1 MQIASI
7 FFTTRLSKTVSFCK
21 TTSADVMASVSETM
35 ARLSAKPNVK
45 ATMVLDR
52 ALNTIL
58 QTSGSFA
65 SFRPLDAPRNS
76 VSTVSGNDT
85 NSAKEEGVEEF
96 ASMIS
101 KFVHSAGGLVQ
112 DLDTEDDMK
121 LLRLRTK
128 KHELV
133 IVPDA
138 KYIFVVVHDT
148 PPA

>member
-1 MQIASI
+1 MSEAAGG
-7 FFTTRLSKTVSFCK
+7 TTPS
-21 TTSADVMASVSETM
+21 SVSETI
-35 ARLSAKPNVK
+35 ARLSGKPNVK

-52 ALNTIL
+52 TLNTVL
-58 QTSGSFA
+58 QTNGSFV
-65 SFRPLDAPRNS
+65 SFRSVDGPRNALADGN
-76 VSTVSGNDT
+76 TV
-85 NSAKEEGVEEF
+85 KEEGVEEF
-96 ASMIS
+96 ATMIS
-101 KFVHSAGGLVQ
+101 SFVRSAGGLVQ
-112 DLDTEDDMK
+112 DLDTEDDVK